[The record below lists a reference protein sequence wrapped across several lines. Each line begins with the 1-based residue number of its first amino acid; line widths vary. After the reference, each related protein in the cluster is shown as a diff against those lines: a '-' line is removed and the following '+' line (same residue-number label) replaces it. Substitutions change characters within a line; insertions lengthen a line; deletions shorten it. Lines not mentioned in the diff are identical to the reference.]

1 MPGVTKQEEISGIM
15 PQLFLT
21 YATDVIQERAIPR
34 LEDGLK
40 PVQRRI
46 LYAMYKNGN
55 FNNKKTIKS
64 AKTVGAVIGTYHPH
78 GDASVYDAMVFM
90 AQPFSLRYPL
100 ITFKGNSGNIQGDP
114 AAHYRYTEA
123 KLSTFGEL
131 LLEDIDKETVDMQ
144 DNYDNTTKE
153 PIALGGYFPNALVN
167 PTMGIAVGI
176 ATTFAP
182 HYLKDIIEAACM
194 MIGHMIKDEDTDIEE
209 LISIVKAP
217 DFPTGGTIVN
227 ASDIPNIYRTGHGR
241 ITLRGK
247 YRIEQK
253 KNTKQIVFYELPYK
267 ISYTSMME
275 GLIKLSDS
283 IPDIKD
289 IRDESSKEV
298 KIVVELKRDANP
310 DWIIRQIFKRTELQS
325 NFNCNCVAIDDQNK
339 PRENVTLKDMF
350 EAYITR
356 AAKTLYRSMTFDK
369 KKYEARLERIASLL
383 FASEHIDE
391 ITKIIKTSDDPVTDM
406 TKKLSLSVN
415 KAKIIY
421 EIKLSSISKLSN
433 ASLKEEQKDLEQ
445 KLETIVSILSDQKA
459 FLKELRKK
467 LQSIPK
473 LKIFKDDVRRTDFM
487 DIDLTVDDRSLIK
500 DQQVSLTYTNHDII
514 KSVLVSDYTATKGTS
529 KGVST
534 KLKEDEV
541 ILDMLTMSTKD
552 DLFCFTNTGRVHFLP
567 VYKIPIVGRN
577 NNGKYLSTLLRL
589 DTGEHVVHIMSA
601 KPEDLKDKSL
611 VFVTKKG
618 VIKRLAI
625 DDLSKRG
632 NVSRCMTFKEGD
644 TLASVLLCEEH
655 TNIILISNISKAIRI
670 DIDDE
675 KKPIRSTGKTSMGV
689 NGMSLEDDEYVVSA
703 VVVDDMKHFLT
714 VSEQGMVKKMTFDM
728 IPLRC
733 RGAKGV
739 KLQDTK
745 KAPILIA
752 AMQASENQQLMIVT
766 KNGKVSR
773 TSVSKFIVHGRT
785 SRGTHGIKLSDGDVV
800 VSADITSEEE

>member
-55 FNNKKTIKS
+55 FNSKKTIKS

-153 PIALGGYFPNALVN
+153 PVALGGYFPNALVN

-182 HYLKDIIEAACM
+182 HYLKDIIEAACT

-298 KIVVELKRDANP
+298 KIVIELKRDANP

-369 KKYEARLERIASLL
+369 KKYEARLERIAALL

-421 EIKLSSISKLSN
+421 EMKLSSISKISN
-433 ASLKEEQKDLEQ
+433 TSLKEEQKDLEQ
-445 KLETIVSILSDQKA
+445 KLETIVNILSDQKA

-467 LQSIPK
+467 IQSIPK
-473 LKIFKDDVRRTDFM
+473 LKMFKDDARRTDFM

-534 KLKEDEV
+534 KLKDDEV

-618 VIKRLAI
+618 IIKRLAI
-625 DDLSKRG
+625 EDLSKRG

-644 TLASVLLCEEH
+644 TLASVLLCKQH

-675 KKPIRSTGKTSMGV
+675 KKPIRPTGKTSMGV

-728 IPLRC
+728 IPLRG

-773 TSVSKFIVHGRT
+773 TSVSKFMVHGRT
-785 SRGTHGIKLSDGDVV
+785 SRGTHGIKLSDGDIV

>member
-1 MPGVTKQEEISGIM
+1 M
-15 PQLFLT
+15 
-21 YATDVIQERAIPR
+21 
-34 LEDGLK
+34 
-40 PVQRRI
+40 
-46 LYAMYKNGN
+46 
-55 FNNKKTIKS
+55 
-64 AKTVGAVIGTYHPH
+64 

-153 PIALGGYFPNALVN
+153 PMALGGYFPNALVN

-182 HYLKDIIEAACM
+182 HYLKDIIEAACT
-194 MIGHMIKDEDTDIEE
+194 MIGHMIKNEDTDIEE

-227 ASDIPNIYRTGHGR
+227 VSDIPNIYRTGHGR

-369 KKYEARLERIASLL
+369 KKYEARLERIAALL
-383 FASEHIDE
+383 FSSEHIDE
-391 ITKIIKTSDDPVTDM
+391 ITKIIKTSDDPVTNM

-421 EIKLSSISKLSN
+421 EMKLSSISKLSN

-473 LKIFKDDVRRTDFM
+473 LKMFKDDARRTDFM

-534 KLKEDEV
+534 KLKEDEA

-618 VIKRLAI
+618 IIKRLAI

-644 TLASVLLCEEH
+644 TLASVLLCKQH

-675 KKPIRSTGKTSMGV
+675 KKPIRPTGKTSMGV

-728 IPLRC
+728 IPLRG

-773 TSVSKFIVHGRT
+773 TSVSKFMVHGRT
-785 SRGTHGIKLSDGDVV
+785 SRGTHGIKLSDGDIV